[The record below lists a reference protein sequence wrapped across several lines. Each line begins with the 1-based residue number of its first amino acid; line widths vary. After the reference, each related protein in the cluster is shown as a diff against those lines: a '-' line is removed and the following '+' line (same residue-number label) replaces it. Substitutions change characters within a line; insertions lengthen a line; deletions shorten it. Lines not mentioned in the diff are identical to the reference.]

1 MPSPAFVTQ
10 RFFSKPMG
18 VAILALLLAGCAQQ
32 QTPGYYSTAHDSTE
46 ADAQA
51 HAQGRA
57 AARAPSQVQLGF
69 GGDRSTQ
76 QSPTESAQPEQATT
90 IKARALS
97 EPKTFLGTVP
107 CLTGQSGCSATRV
120 TLTLAPGGEW
130 RSRTVFLDKPTAE
143 HNITQLGCWDIVG
156 TSPLRIILQNQN
168 ESSVANLTFVNDNVL
183 RINMI
188 NDIRPALDYHLTRQA
203 DLDGIDEI
211 TAKTPLSCN

>member
-10 RFFSKPMG
+10 RLFSKPIG
-18 VAILALLLAGCAQQ
+18 IAIVALLLAGCAQQ
-32 QTPGYYSTAHDSTE
+32 QTPGYYNTAHDSTE
-46 ADAQA
+46 ADAQTQ
-51 HAQGRA
+51 AQGRN

-69 GGDRSTQ
+69 GGEQPARQTPVQ
-76 QSPTESAQPEQATT
+76 QAQPEPAATV
-90 IKARALS
+90 KARALS

-130 RSRTVFLDKPTAE
+130 RSRTVFLDTPTAE
-143 HNITQLGCWDIVG
+143 HTITQLGCWDVVG
-156 TSPLRIILQNQN
+156 TAPLRIVLQNQN
-168 ESSVANLTFVNDNVL
+168 QSSVANLTFVNDNVL

-203 DLDGIDEI
+203 DVDGIDELSV
-211 TAKTPLSCN
+211 KSPLNCG